1 MKHPTHLL
9 VPPLPTYHLD
19 HSNHWESRYGNRWRE
34 EIDKSS
40 LMSNYTSICSLLHHI
55 IREGE
60 RIFGGTEREGD
71 WVFYHDALSTMTA
84 KKTVEWMK
92 TEFVKGNS
100 GPTYHD
106 KWMKPVLNITLDSR
120 HYVGNQPEKMPMDNS
135 LNEDQNL
142 AVDRHVILSRVLSND
157 PDDPLTFFLATRR
170 SKIANTFG
178 RHAVQLSNTGERLC
192 LDSLIG
198 GGTGKRRIIIMGGIS
213 MVAKG
218 RTWL

>member
-1 MKHPTHLL
+1 
-9 VPPLPTYHLD
+9 
-19 HSNHWESRYGNRWRE
+19 
-34 EIDKSS
+34 
-40 LMSNYTSICSLLHHI
+40 MSNYASICSLLHHI

-106 KWMKPVLNITLDSR
+106 KWMKPVLNITPDSR

-135 LNEDQNL
+135 CNEDQNL
-142 AVDRHVILSRVLSND
+142 AVDCHVILSQVLSND
-157 PDDPLTFFLATRR
+157 PDDPLTFSLATPRLGASTYIR
-170 SKIANTFG
+170 ITHPDTGVSPTWITSSKIATAFG
-178 RHAVQLSNTGERLC
+178 RHAVQLSNTGECLC
-192 LDSLIG
+192 LDLLISE
-198 GGTGKRRIIIMGGIS
+198 GTGRRRRAIQGGIS
-213 MVAKG
+213 MVVKG
-218 RTWL
+218 RRWI